1 MTAACPGNYLVL
13 PPREWYRYDNR
24 CASSTTN
31 PYAEFNSTKTNYVPF
46 VNLIVNPQ
54 DYIYQQAVLQ
64 KGNILQYKKNSSN
77 LTKNQRYAQIAK
89 GMWVNRTTTFASQS
103 ESVTIPNTNYLKRVN
118 YSSFN
123 IKTGQTNTTDTI
135 NNCPKVPPTPVYS
148 TLPETHTGINPDQP
162 VLPQQIV
169 DEPPMSPVIPV
180 ITESPTSGSSSTST
194 NVVIEDGG
202 SLIGNISLNPCTGQI
217 YKITRNIDCYPTT
230 DSDVPGPPILLC
242 WNDGYPTTYPRTRL
256 TYTDAG
262 GKWPQGSKFIKS
274 AFSVPSAPNNFDV
287 NPINGTGSFD
297 LSWEPPTYS
306 SGILIVSYLVTVTSA
321 DATYKNSYTIFGT
334 TATIAGLENQ
344 VQYTFTVSA
353 ITTLGNGQPAIK
365 TSLCLQIPNAVT
377 NFYGYGENTYVV
389 LYWDKPIDSVVTSY
403 TITYVTPS
411 GTTVTSSG
419 ITSNETVDIY
429 KIFYN
434 LTNDFT
440 YTFTI
445 YAVNTGVFGPGTSTS
460 VTPTASSS

>member
-1 MTAACPGNYLVL
+1 MSAACPGNYLVL

-77 LTKNQRYAQIAK
+77 LTKNQRYSQIAK

-103 ESVTIPNTNYLKRVN
+103 ETVTIPNTNYLKRID

-123 IKTGQTNTTDTI
+123 VTNGQSRSNEAVS
-135 NNCPKVPPTPVYS
+135 CPSRPPNPLNS
-148 TLPETHTGINPDQP
+148 TLPETHTGTNIDQP
-162 VLPQQIV
+162 VLPEPIV
-169 DEPPMSPVIPV
+169 DQPAMSPLIPV
-180 ITESPTSGSSSTST
+180 ITAPPVPPPDE
-194 NVVIEDGG
+194 IIQDGG
-202 SLIGNISLNPCTGQI
+202 ILIGTISENSCTGQI
-217 YKITRNIDCYPTT
+217 YKITRNIECYPTT

-262 GKWPQGSKFIKS
+262 GKWPQGSKFIKA
-274 AFSVPSAPNNFDV
+274 AFTIPSAPNNFDV

-306 SGILIVSYLVTVTSA
+306 SGIVIVDYLVTVTSA
-321 DATYKNSYTIFGT
+321 DATYMNSYTIVGLK
-334 TATIAGLENQ
+334 ATITGLENQ
-344 VQYTFTVSA
+344 VNYTFTVA
-353 ITTLGNGQPAIK
+353 GITSLGIGQPAIQR
-365 TSLCLQIPNAVT
+365 SLCYQIPNAVT
-377 NFYGYGENTYVV
+377 NFYGYGENTSVV
-389 LYWDKPIDSVVTSY
+389 LYWDAPTDCVVTSY
-403 TITYVTPS
+403 TITYVDTS
-411 GTTVTSSG
+411 GNTVTYAGIVSSEA
-419 ITSNETVDIY
+419 TDIY
-429 KIFYN
+429 FSIYD
-434 LTNDFT
+434 LTNGYT

-445 YAVNTGVFGPGTSTS
+445 YAVNTGVVGPGTSTD
-460 VTPTASSS
+460 VTPTV